1 MGKTEQDAGPL
12 MTPVGTAEES
22 TPSVRG
28 GLMGCGQVHSS
39 SSSEDCG
46 GWGAGVEGGG
56 GSKCRWATS
65 DSGNG
70 ISLEWRMEVSP
81 RPPSPPPP
89 P

>member
-1 MGKTEQDAGPL
+1 MGKAEQDAGPL
-12 MTPVGTAEES
+12 MTPPLGPDGDS

-46 GWGAGVEGGG
+46 GGGAGVDGGG

-65 DSGNG
+65 DSGKG
-70 ISLEWRMEVSP
+70 ISLA
-81 RPPSPPPP
+81 
-89 P
+89 

>member
-1 MGKTEQDAGPL
+1 MGKAEQDAGPL
-12 MTPVGTAEES
+12 MMPPPGPAGDS

-46 GWGAGVEGGG
+46 GRGAGVDGGG

-65 DSGNG
+65 DSGKG
-70 ISLEWRMEVSP
+70 ISLG
-81 RPPSPPPP
+81 
-89 P
+89 